1 MAVMRPWELGLT
13 IACAASG
20 LGWASYGAWRA
31 GERRGQFP
39 IRSLLGGAAAFGIAV
54 LTYDL
59 ASVAGV
65 QIDWERLVRAD
76 LGGALLLACTIGVF
90 EEGAKL
96 VGVLLVV
103 ERGWRTPAVLAAA
116 LGVAAGFAVLE
127 AFTMLYGYGSP
138 LALTRAAL
146 GPVAHALLALPVGLS
161 VASWARRARGARW
174 HLALGLVVSSALHA
188 LGDLSL
194 ALPRHGQVGYALA
207 LLAPILVLFARA
219 RFGSRTARYARAPAA
234 T

>member
-1 MAVMRPWELGLT
+1 MRAWELGLVLT
-13 IACAASG
+13 CAASG

-31 GERRGQFP
+31 GEGRGGFP

-59 ASVAGV
+59 ASFAGMDF
-65 QIDWERLVRAD
+65 DWDRIVRAD
-76 LGGALLLACTIGVF
+76 LGGALLLSAAIGVF

-103 ERGWRTPAVLAAA
+103 ERGWPRRSVLGAA

-127 AFTMLYGYGSP
+127 AFTTLSGHGSP

-146 GPVAHALLALPVGLS
+146 GPIAHALLAVPVGFA
-161 VASWARRARGARW
+161 VASWARGAPRARL
-174 HLALGLVVSSALHA
+174 HLALGLLASSALHA
-188 LGDLSL
+188 AGDLSL
-194 ALPRHGQVGYALA
+194 ALPRLGGLGHALA
-207 LLAPILVLFARA
+207 LLLPVAWLFARSRLAA
-219 RFGSRTARYARAPAA
+219 RGPRYARAPAA